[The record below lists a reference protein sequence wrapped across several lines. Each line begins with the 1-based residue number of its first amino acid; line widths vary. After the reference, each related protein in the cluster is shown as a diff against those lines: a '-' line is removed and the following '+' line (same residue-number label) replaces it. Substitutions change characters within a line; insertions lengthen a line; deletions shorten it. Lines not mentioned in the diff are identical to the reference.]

1 MILSTKFEGNL
12 VIVESLMMQW
22 IDVMQW
28 IFVGKILV
36 LLLVKSPFP
45 PLGVRAQKLFK
56 VSKLSVYIKLFGQ

>member
-12 VIVESLMMQW
+12 VIVELLMMQW

-36 LLLVKSPFP
+36 LLLVKSPCP
-45 PLGVRAQKLFK
+45 PSWSACAETF
-56 VSKLSVYIKLFGQ
+56 